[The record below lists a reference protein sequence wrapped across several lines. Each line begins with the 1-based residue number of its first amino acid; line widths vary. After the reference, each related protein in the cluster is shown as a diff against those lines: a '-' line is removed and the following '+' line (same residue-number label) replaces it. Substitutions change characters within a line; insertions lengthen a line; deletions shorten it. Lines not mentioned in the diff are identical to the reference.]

1 MKMIE
6 SAIVAC
12 PAEIIFIFESC
23 VTWVD
28 LGPATFYWRNQ
39 NCEKEKEKEKIC
51 DCLIWQGSQKMQF
64 ASKNIDTESKISY
77 STLKKVFQD

>member
-1 MKMIE
+1 
-6 SAIVAC
+6 
-12 PAEIIFIFESC
+12 
-23 VTWVD
+23 VD

-64 ASKNIDTESKISY
+64 AYKNIDTESKISY
-77 STLKKVFQD
+77 STLKKVFQDYIVALILCLFTDYLMTHKIPCIFG